1 MPEQGP
7 IAPSKDVDR
16 LVEIMRALRDPESGC
31 PWDIEQNF
39 STIAPYTIEEAY
51 EVAEAI
57 HHGDMAALKDEL
69 GDLLLQVVYHAQMAA
84 EQGAFDF
91 GDVVCAITEKMIRRH
106 PHVFG
111 DEEAREA
118 GMVMGMWER
127 IKADERKERGK
138 SPESA
143 VEGVPSALP
152 ALTRALKLQK
162 KAARVGFDWD
172 KPRPVLAKLREEIDE
187 IEVELDREAGREAVG
202 EELGDL
208 LFAVANLARHL
219 SVDPE
224 AALRA
229 GNAKFERRFK
239 AMEARLALS
248 GRTPEACSLDELEVE
263 WQAAKAAEKA

>member
-1 MPEQGP
+1 MPKRSRL
-7 IAPSKDVDR
+7 APSKEINR
-16 LVEIMRALRDPESGC
+16 LIEIMCALRDPGSGC
-31 PWDIEQNF
+31 PWDIEQTF
-39 STIAPYTIEEAY
+39 SSIAPYTIEEAY

-57 HHGDMAALKDEL
+57 HHGDMAALADEL

-84 EQGAFDF
+84 ELGAFDF
-91 GDVVCAITEKMIRRH
+91 ADVVYAIAEKMIRRH

-111 DEEAREA
+111 DRTAREA
-118 GMVMGMWER
+118 GMVAGMWEK
-127 IKADERKERGK
+127 IKANEKHGRGK
-138 SPESA
+138 SPASA
-143 VEGVPSALP
+143 VEGVPAALP

-172 KPRPVLAKLREEIDE
+172 DPRQVLAKLREEIDE
-187 IEVELDREAGREAVG
+187 IEAELDRDAGREAVS

-219 SVDPE
+219 AVDPE

-229 GNAKFERRFK
+229 GNSKFERRFR

-248 GRTPEACSLDELEVE
+248 GRTPEACSLDELEAE